1 MRGLIILATARRH
14 RLSDDQITH
23 AVRNPISVHSEDDL
37 TIYVGA
43 ADSTGLLVEVGLVD
57 SDVGPVVVHAM
68 EARERYRPRRS
79 RDQRQ
84 TDQGR

>member
-1 MRGLIILATARRH
+1 VSGLIILASARRH
-14 RLSDDQITH
+14 GLTDDQIAH

-37 TIYVGA
+37 TMYVGA

-68 EARERYRPRRS
+68 EARGRYRPKGSQDR
-79 RDQRQ
+79 
-84 TDQGR
+84 